1 MRKIGLALLVIL
13 LINIYSPL
21 LSLLRVE
28 VPEVKARPGSA
39 PVVLWHGSK
48 SYLSRFIKD
57 EQYVVVFSVYS
68 PGWATDNYIATGQGA
83 IYVYEVLTGEEVLSI
98 TPPSGTCEV
107 WDISDINNPTKL
119 WSIKAG
125 TCRSYIDPSESYV
138 LFFAQ
143 NGTIWVYTIGGTMLQ
158 RFYCNETTYGVGVTR
173 SLEYIVFSGTTADT
187 GNTTVWKGTPSG
199 GYSVYARL
207 QVGHV
212 RRVVIT
218 DDGKYLVLARYD
230 APYCYIYENT
240 GTGFELKYTIENPT
254 GDGFGALAATNDLS
268 VIALGAA
275 SDGWMYVYS
284 WDGTSAQLIT
294 SKQGPEAVRIY
305 APFGLESGFGLD
317 YAKARRFVAF
327 SPPGKTWGFIVDIE
341 SKEWFEITYTDTS
354 NGAVISP
361 SGAYAY
367 VGTAL
372 CTFIYPDPQSGLP
385 RLRLEG
391 HIEMEDLCWASDKGF
406 PLIMPQKDYHI
417 YIKDLEI
424 KVKKLELLPEH
435 QLVTPPELEKGII
448 QGQPAFPLA
457 GEADPAILPLFGS
470 KLGYWDT
477 VTISR
482 YPTTTTVKGDYVITG
497 SPPSGFTPGFLGIEY
512 QIPLAPVP
520 IDKIDEMDI
529 TVLLTP
535 RYEEAIAGRKMN
547 NYLDMLVAA
556 GFTGAAFTAVWATGQ
571 YLLRPTGEV
580 YVELI
585 GLKGELIQEG
595 VVKRSDLA
603 KLIEDWTDALSALRE
618 EMKKV
623 STKTLRGMREYME
636 MAKMKAQMERNI
648 EYLKARFGK
657 IRWKFYELG
666 KKLNAKIDF
675 KYSVVGR
682 LVKVGTLKAI
692 GAGVGAFLATT
703 TAFGAGEFLFKN
715 IYGRVGFQRI
725 PVLLR
730 GYKITVPGKA
740 PSVFLLGVMAEDKV
754 IYSDPVWGTMKVR
767 DYLTQIFT
775 KYYEA
780 LGWNAYI
787 RWKTAK
793 TSDLD
798 SVLKAVEEAYKVSP
812 KDFIKECLG
821 GVYPAE
827 ASVEELVMVT
837 GLVIL
842 YSSNFLEW
850 FWGFFKGWPKETIEI
865 SDECGGISAVVKIS
879 RRETITNPEEI
890 SKMLD
895 ITMKYEKSKLMDE
908 EVRPDYVLYRGS
920 FGDVNGSSGVVLYAN
935 ISAPALITCD
945 LKGSLWVKKDL
956 TEVYNGT
963 LWTEFHFDYR
973 YDLHLSRVELVDL
986 PFEPKA
992 IVKVSY
998 PKSSTERMRIVQIP
1012 LDYWNITTIGNITN
1026 MILLSPAYFDPF
1038 DGKIIQR
1045 CEKFEIL
1052 VAKDVAAVPDAS
1064 IILLLDGGNATDIP
1078 RVLSVTIGSFVYDQ
1092 SITYNLTL
1100 AVYFKTPGGTLK
1112 PVDVKV
1118 ITETVDVEANS
1129 TRTMTYDISS
1139 LIDETI
1145 QLAENY
1151 EYAKFVA
1158 SGKIVSAE
1166 YNYNPANDYDE
1177 VEWEPETFVTP
1188 PAKEGIVRIEV
1199 VDVFTRDPI
1208 SGAEVSIWS
1217 SPDQSDLQS
1226 DTTDGGYVEFTV
1238 YGNRSYTVRV
1248 EKDGYLPAQ
1257 ETFYIYSLPMTYR
1270 VYMWPETIPPVPP
1283 PPGSNMTEPPPAEGY
1298 YVLGVQVLWNDG
1310 VPFHGANVT
1319 VYEGTTKLASLLT
1332 NGTGYVYFY
1341 LTPNKTYTVTINAT
1355 NPNNTTQTWS
1365 TQFDVYLDAC
1375 YLFVR
1380 KVPWNSVGIVYRT
1393 LHVYVKDAI
1402 NRTAIERAL
1411 VHLEMINGAYD
1422 LYNTTDANGHCSF
1435 NIPMY
1440 EVYNVTA
1447 YKSGYYNASQT
1458 IFFLNE
1464 SVPLIIYLYPKSTD
1478 GVCVE
1483 IIEPPPNS
1491 NYTHAPYPVKLCN
1504 GTILMVL
1511 AVQTIF
1517 NTSAP
1522 FSNATVEIYDQ
1533 SGNLMMSDITNGTG
1547 FAYFWIKNGTVVD
1560 IKISATWKGE
1570 SYTTWRNDTLVDRC
1584 LWIQEVMPW
1593 ESPWHEAEV
1602 RVMYIEWPIHKGI
1615 GSALHTL
1622 IWGIWTNEPQTIT
1635 VLLRIVRNDTGE
1647 VVWSKSIDVDLN
1659 AYEFHNFTFVDL
1671 NITDFTY
1678 VYADINIISYQY
1690 DTNLENNY
1698 LRTELIKLR
1707 PPIDLDV
1714 ALYVYVEEWG
1724 RGGTVYPGET
1734 VVRVDVGIRSI
1745 YCKLLD
1751 KFTRLVV
1758 KGQYY
1763 DVLEEHKN
1771 KTFRLFDKNITVEK
1785 VKERV
1790 WYNFTFVVPWT
1801 RGEIVFNATVFHP
1814 EEDYFGIG
1822 NIQLSAIYV
1831 PPHITLEKV
1840 LDFPKIL
1847 EEGKEYEVKLQIIT
1861 NNRPGLYTGVE
1872 IWFLNKTAEYY
1883 NFTIDEGR
1891 KVYTIKFKAPERKS
1905 IFEFELPFGIWKW
1918 KLKTVTEDVD
1928 CIVTVFGYDIYDGDN
1943 SQEFRGLKLTGTYM
1957 DWVWL
1962 ILVIIGIILVI
1973 GIIIAILRI
1982 IFVVKEEKPYKYV
1995 TEHEISK
2002 KDKYVSEDEKEY
2014 KYVENGQ

>member
-1 MRKIGLALLVIL
+1 MRKIGLVLLVVL

-21 LSLLRVE
+21 LPLLKVE
-28 VPEVKARPGSA
+28 IAKARPGSA

-48 SYLSRFIKD
+48 SYLSKFIKD
-57 EQYVVVFSVYS
+57 EQYVVVFEAYS
-68 PGWATDNYIATGQGA
+68 PGWATDNYIATGSA
-83 IYVYEVLTGEEVLSI
+83 TVHVYEVMTGEEVLTI
-98 TPPSGTCEV
+98 TPASGTCEV
-107 WDISDINNPTKL
+107 WDISDINNPTKQ
-119 WSIKAG
+119 WSISAS
-125 TCRSYIDPSESYV
+125 TCRSYINPSESYV

-158 RFYCNETTYGVGVTR
+158 RFYCNESTYGVGVTR

-218 DDGKYLVLARYD
+218 DDGKYLVLARAD

-268 VIALGAA
+268 VIALGAY
-275 SDGWMYVYS
+275 SNGWMYVYS
-284 WDGTSAQLIT
+284 WDGSSVQLIT

-327 SPPGKTWGFIVDIE
+327 SPPGKTWGYIVDIE
-341 SKEWFEITYTDTS
+341 SKEWFEITYTDAS

-391 HIEMEDLCWASDKGF
+391 YIERENLRWASDKGF

-435 QLVTPPELEKGII
+435 QLVTPRELEKGII

-470 KLGYWDT
+470 KLGYWDS

-497 SPPSGFTPGFLGIEY
+497 SPITGFTPGFLGIEY
-512 QIPLAPVP
+512 QIPLTPVP
-520 IDKIDEMDI
+520 LDKIDEMDV
-529 TVLLTP
+529 TAVFKP
-535 RYEEAIAGRKMN
+535 KYGEAIAGRKMY
-547 NYLDMLVAA
+547 NYLDVLVAA
-556 GFTGAAFTAVWATGQ
+556 GLTGAAFTGVWAVGK
-571 YLLRPTGEV
+571 YLLKPTGEV

-585 GLKGELIQEG
+585 GYDG
-595 VVKRSDLA
+595 
-603 KLIEDWTDALSALRE
+603 KLITDVLPRSGLSYLID
-618 EMKKV
+618 
-623 STKTLRGMREYME
+623 EYTSHLHLIENE
-636 MAKMKAQMERNI
+636 MAKLSRGAYSVKEMASLEQMKRIAERNI
-648 EYLKARFGK
+648 EYLKMRLEQSK
-657 IRWKFYELG
+657 SRFYELAE
-666 KKLNAKIDF
+666 KLKAKIDF
-675 KYSVVGR
+675 KYRVVSR
-682 LVKVGTLKAI
+682 LVKVGTLKTA
-692 GAGVGAFLATT
+692 GAGIGAFLATT
-703 TAFGAGEFLFKN
+703 TTFGMSEFLFKH
-715 IYGRVGFQRI
+715 ITGRVGFQRI

-740 PSVFLLGVMAEDKV
+740 PSVFLLGVMAEDRI
-754 IYSDPVWGTMKVR
+754 IYSDPIWGTMKVK

-798 SVLKAVEEAYKVSP
+798 SVLSAVEEAYKVHP

-865 SDECGGISAVVKIS
+865 SDECEHVSARVKIS
-879 RRETITNPEEI
+879 RRETITDPEEI

-895 ITMKYEKSKLMDE
+895 ITMKYEKSKVMDE
-908 EVRPDYVLYRGS
+908 EVRPDHVLYRGS
-920 FGDVNGSSGVVLYAN
+920 FADVNGSSGVVLYAN

-945 LKGSLWVKKDL
+945 LKAPLWVKKDL

-986 PFEPKA
+986 PFVPKA
-992 IVKVSY
+992 VVKVSY
-998 PKSSTERMRIVQIP
+998 PKSPSERMRIVQIP
-1012 LDYWNITTIGNITN
+1012 FNYWNITTIGNITN
-1026 MILLSPAYFDPF
+1026 MVLLSPAYFDPF
-1038 DGKIIQR
+1038 NGKVIQK

-1052 VAKDVAAVPDAS
+1052 VAKDVAGVPDAS
-1064 IILLLDGGNATDIP
+1064 IILLLDYGNATDIP
-1078 RVLSVTIGSFVYDQ
+1078 RELSVTVGSFVYDQ

-1112 PVDVKV
+1112 PVDEKV
-1118 ITETVDVEANS
+1118 ISETVDVKANS

-1145 QLAENY
+1145 QLAKNY

-1158 SGKIVSAE
+1158 KAKIVSAE

-1177 VEWEPETFVTP
+1177 VEWEPEKKIIP
-1188 PAKEGIVRIEV
+1188 PAEEGKVKIEV
-1199 VDVFTRDPI
+1199 IDVFTRDPI

-1248 EKDGYLPAQ
+1248 EKDGYIPSQ
-1257 ETFYIYSLPMTYR
+1257 ETFYTYYLPMTYR
-1270 VYMWPETIPPVPP
+1270 VYLWPETIPPIPP

-1319 VYEGTTKLASLLT
+1319 VYEGATKLASLIT
-1332 NGTGYVYFY
+1332 NGTGFVYFY

-1355 NPNNTTQTWS
+1355 NPNNVTQTWS

-1393 LHVYVKDAI
+1393 LHVYVKDAV
-1402 NRTAIERAL
+1402 NRTAIEGAL
-1411 VHLEMINGAYD
+1411 VHLEMIDGAYD
-1422 LYNTTDANGHCSF
+1422 LYNTTDANGYCSF

-1440 EVYNVTA
+1440 DVYNVTA
-1447 YKSGYYNASQT
+1447 YKSGYYNTSQT

-1464 SVPLIIYLYPKSTD
+1464 SVPLIIYLYPKTTD

-1504 GTILMVL
+1504 GTYLMVL

-1547 FAYFWIKNGTVVD
+1547 FAYFWIKNGTTVD

-1593 ESPWHEAEV
+1593 ESPWHEPEV

-1615 GSALHTL
+1615 GQALHTL

-1647 VVWSKSIDVDLN
+1647 VVWSKSINVNLN
-1659 AYEFHNFTFVDL
+1659 AYEFHNFTFAEL

-1678 VYADINIISYQY
+1678 VYADINITSYQY
-1690 DTNLENNY
+1690 DTRLENNY

-1707 PPIDLDV
+1707 PPIDLDI
-1714 ALYVYVEEWG
+1714 ALYVYVEKWG

-1734 VVRVDVGIRSI
+1734 VVRVDVAVRSI

-1751 KFTRLVV
+1751 KLTRLVI
-1758 KGQYY
+1758 KGHYY
-1763 DVLEEHKN
+1763 DVLEEHRN

-1785 VKERV
+1785 VNEDV

-1801 RGEIVFNATVFHP
+1801 RGEIVFNATVVHP

-1822 NIQLSAIYV
+1822 NIQLSAIDV

-1840 LDFPKIL
+1840 LNFPKTMK
-1847 EEGKEYEVKLQIIT
+1847 EGKEYEIKLQIIT
-1861 NNRPGLYTGVE
+1861 NNRPGSFTIAEV
-1872 IWFLNKTAEYY
+1872 WFLNKTAEYY
-1883 NFTIDEGR
+1883 NFTINEGR
-1891 KVYTIKFKAPERKS
+1891 GVYTIKFKAPERKV
-1905 IFEFELPFGIWKW
+1905 IFELPFGIWK
-1918 KLKTVTEDVD
+1918 LKEPSEKVG
-1928 CIVTVFGYDIYDGDN
+1928 CIVSISYGADIYDGDN
-1943 SQEFRGLKLTGTYM
+1943 SASFETYLVGAYVDIALIGLG
-1957 DWVWL
+1957 L
-1962 ILVIIGIILVI
+1962 IALLLVFLVLL
-1973 GIIIAILRI
+1973 ALFSAVAKAKKALVTRPRKYLR
-1982 IFVVKEEKPYKYV
+1982 V
-1995 TEHEISK
+1995 
-2002 KDKYVSEDEKEY
+2002 
-2014 KYVENGQ
+2014 GR